1 VTPPQ
6 DPLFA
11 DCPDRHGSGSEKWD
25 RYAGRDVLPVWV
37 ADMDFSAPPEVL
49 AAIHH
54 RVDHG
59 VFGYTHEPPG
69 FAEGL
74 AAHLEQRHGWRVDPE
89 RIVGT
94 PGVVTGLALTAR
106 LLADPDAEILTF
118 TPVYAPFLSLPGLA
132 ERRCVRVPLVQH
144 ATAWTIDFEALE
156 AAASPQ
162 SKLLWLCHPHNP
174 TGTVFRRADLLKL
187 ADFAA
192 RHGITVVSDEIWSDL
207 LLDED
212 HGGERHV
219 PFASL
224 DHPAARAAVTLV
236 AASKTWN
243 LAGLG
248 CAAAI
253 LPTAEMRRRWRIA
266 GGGLVPMVNPLGYAA
281 SIAAWTHG
289 DPWRRRLIELLRHH
303 RSLVQESV
311 AATPGLS
318 CVPAEATYLSW
329 IDCRGTGCDDPQ
341 AACEAAGLGPSN
353 GREFGAP
360 GFIRINTGCPTPRLE
375 EALRRLRRAFGML
388 ACVAAMV
395 VGLLPAARATE
406 KNVLFIA
413 VDDLKPALG
422 CYDDPH
428 AKTPAI
434 DRLAARGTVFE
445 RAYCMQAVCAPSRNA
460 VLTGLRPETLG
471 IYDLGTNF
479 RLRAPTVKTL
489 PEWFK
494 EHGHASHGI
503 GKIFHVGHGNH
514 EDPISWSVPH
524 VQERSIEYAT
534 AAAGAAVTRE
544 EALFA
549 NAPGDPRSLEKGTA
563 FERADVADEAYAD
576 GRIAAQ
582 AIARLREFERTGSSF
597 FLAVG
602 FLKPHLPFCAPA
614 RYWDLHDPTTL
625 PLATTRVP
633 PHGAPRFAPQFGNEL
648 RNYTGIPERG
658 DLPEPLQRTLVHGYY
673 AAASFMDAQVGKL
686 LDEIDALGLADD
698 TIVVLW
704 GDHGWHLGD
713 HGMWCKHT
721 NYEQATRA
729 PLIVVVPGRHAGQ
742 RSAAIVEFVDIYP
755 TLCDLAGIPRPP
767 HLEGES
773 LVPLL
778 DEPARPTSKP
788 AFHVYP
794 RKAKDFGPLL
804 GHAVRSDRWRYVEW
818 RQADE
823 SVAAREL
830 YDLCDDPD
838 ETVNVAD
845 EPAWA
850 DVVAEH
856 ATLLTARL
864 AVPPPAG
871 LELRD
876 LTDIGSHERRPSPT
890 P

>member
-341 AACEAAGLGPSN
+341 AACEAAGLGPSD

-395 VGLLPAARATE
+395 VGLLPAARAAE

-422 CYDDPH
+422 CYGDPH

-434 DRLAARGTVFE
+434 DRLADRGTLFE
-445 RAYCMQAVCAPSRNA
+445 RAYCMQAVCSPSRNA
-460 VLTGLRPETLG
+460 VLTGLRPKTLQ

-479 RLRAPTVKTL
+479 RRRVPTVKTL

>member
-395 VGLLPAARATE
+395 VGLLPAARAAE

-422 CYDDPH
+422 CYGDPH

-434 DRLAARGTVFE
+434 DRLADRGTLFE
-445 RAYCMQAVCAPSRNA
+445 RAYCMQAVCSPSRNA
-460 VLTGLRPETLG
+460 VLTGLRPETLQ

-479 RLRAPTVKTL
+479 RRRVPTVKTL

>member
-1 VTPPQ
+1 VTSPQ

-11 DCPDRHGSGSEKWD
+11 DCPDRHGTGSEKWD
-25 RYAGRDVLPVWV
+25 RYADRDVLPVWV

-49 AAIHH
+49 AAIHD

-74 AAHLEQRHGWRVDPE
+74 AAHLERRHGWRVDPE

-311 AATPGLS
+311 TATPGLS

-395 VGLLPAARATE
+395 VGLLPAARAAE

-413 VDDLKPALG
+413 VDDLKPSLG
-422 CYDDPH
+422 CYGDPH

-494 EHGHASHGI
+494 EHGHASHGL
-503 GKIFHVGHGNH
+503 GKIFHVGHGNR

-524 VQERSIEYAT
+524 VQEQSIEYVLPESRAAT
-534 AAAGAAVTRE
+534 TRE

-549 NAPGDPRSLEKGTA
+549 NAPGDANSLEKGAA
-563 FERADVADEAYAD
+563 FERADVPDEAYAD
-576 GRIAAQ
+576 GRVAAT
-582 AIARLREFERTGSSF
+582 AIERLRGFKKTGERF
-597 FLAVG
+597 FLAAG

-614 RYWDLHDPTTL
+614 RYWDLHDPATL
-625 PLATTRVP
+625 PLADTRVP
-633 PHGAPRFAPQFGNEL
+633 PQAAPPFAPQFGNEL
-648 RNYTGIPERG
+648 RNYAGIPERG
-658 DLPEPLQRTLVHGYY
+658 DLPESLERSLVHGYY
-673 AAASFMDAQVGKL
+673 AAASFMDAQVGRL
-686 LDEIDALGLADD
+686 LEELDALGLADD
-698 TIVVLW
+698 TIIVLW

-729 PLIVVVPGRHAGQ
+729 PLIVVAPGRRGGQ

-755 TLCDLAGIPRPP
+755 ALCDLAGIPRPA
-767 HLEGES
+767 HLQGES

-778 DEPARPTSKP
+778 EEPASPTRKP
-788 AFHVYP
+788 AFQVYP
-794 RKAKDFGPLL
+794 RKVKNLGPLL
-804 GHAVRSDRWRYVEW
+804 GHAVRTDRWRYVEW
-818 RQADE
+818 RQNDGG
-823 SVAAREL
+823 VAAREL
-830 YDLCDDPD
+830 YDMREDPL
-838 ETVNVAD
+838 ETVNVAAD
-845 EPAWA
+845 AKRA

-856 ATLLTARL
+856 AALLATRL

-871 LELRD
+871 LALREL
-876 LTDIGSHERRPSPT
+876 TRP
-890 P
+890 

>member
-1 VTPPQ
+1 MTPPQ

-341 AACEAAGLGPSN
+341 AACEAAGLGPSD

-395 VGLLPAARATE
+395 VGLLPAARAAE

-413 VDDLKPALG
+413 VDDLKPSLG
-422 CYDDPH
+422 CYGDPH

-434 DRLAARGTVFE
+434 DRLADRGTLFE
-445 RAYCMQAVCAPSRNA
+445 RAYCMQAVCSPSRNA
-460 VLTGLRPETLG
+460 VLTGLRPETLQ

-479 RLRAPTVKTL
+479 RRRVPTVKTL